1 MPIPPFRGLGP
12 SEAIKQLTQWVNQPM
27 LTHALKEA
35 AQKLGIREAPSLSS
49 LQEVLRQAGRWID
62 VATEPW
68 SSQQAKLLVP
78 GINATG
84 EWFSGRWTA
93 TKLSPETLAL
103 LSLIHTN
110 TVEDTDAERRCCM
123 ALTGATGSS
132 DALVTPN
139 LGVAI
144 HLAVQGLLASE
155 RIERVILPRTCSIR
169 IPSGPSHGGSM
180 LPEMLEACGAPVREI
195 GSNRECLESDF
206 ERALDAP
213 KQLLL
218 TATCGPRDAAMQSG
232 IARAAANQCLV
243 CELAFDGSIHDLND
257 LGLPS
262 VALSRRWDGG
272 PDLIIVPGHYFL
284 GGPECGILLGKKDL
298 IQSIRKLAEATGM
311 LACRATH
318 LLLTDAIRNTESR
331 EGWNASSIG
340 AVLSNSLANLENRAK
355 RIAAQCQS
363 PNTNIAIDC
372 KTRACKIGS
381 GVWHEITLPSA
392 VLHVTPQ
399 QGITTS
405 QIAERLA
412 NHTPAIW
419 GNVFSDHV
427 EIVLRSVDPSE
438 DATLVSALCGLTS
451 ETNPNASNP
460 PASSI

>member
-12 SEAIKQLTQWVNQPM
+12 SEAIKQLAQWVNQPM

-35 AQKLGIREAPSLSS
+35 AQKLGIREVPSLSS

-68 SSQQAKLLVP
+68 SDRQAKLLIP

-84 EWFSGRWTA
+84 ECFSGRWA
-93 TKLSPETLAL
+93 APKLSPETLAL
-103 LSLIHTN
+103 LNLLHTN
-110 TVEDTDAERRCCM
+110 TVEDADAERRCVT
-123 ALTGATGSS
+123 ALHGATGSS

-144 HLAVQGLLASE
+144 HLTVNGLLSSQ
-155 RIERVILPRTCSIR
+155 RIERVVLPRTCSIR

-180 LPEMLEACGAPVREI
+180 LPEILEACGAPIREI

-206 ERALDAP
+206 ERALDTP
-213 KQLLL
+213 KQLLWM
-218 TATCGPRDAAMQSG
+218 ATCGPRDAAMQSG
-232 IARAAANQCLV
+232 IARAAANQSLV
-243 CELAFDGSIHDLND
+243 CELAFDGSIHDLKD

-262 VALSRRWDGG
+262 EALSRRWDGG
-272 PDLIIVPGHYFL
+272 PDLMIVPGNYLL
-284 GGPECGILLGKKDL
+284 GGPECGIILGKKDL
-298 IQSIRKLAEATGM
+298 IQSIRKLAESSGM

-318 LLLTDAIRNTESR
+318 LLLIDAIRNTESR
-331 EGWNASSIG
+331 EGWNGSPVG

-355 RIAAQCQS
+355 RIAAQCQTS
-363 PNTNIAIDC
+363 NTDVVLDC
-372 KTRACKIGS
+372 KTKSHKIGS
-381 GVWHEITLPSA
+381 GIWHEIALPSA
-392 VLHVTPQ
+392 VLQVTPKH
-399 QGITTS
+399 GITPS

-419 GNVFSDHV
+419 GNVLSDHV

-451 ETNPNASNP
+451 ETDPSDSTP
-460 PASSI
+460 SASSI